1 MSPPFAAKKTLA
13 IPLAPSAP
21 QQSATPPASSTGD
34 TRRPVK
40 RAKLWELA
48 PKHHC
53 PVIGTCLPIDELA
66 RIARR
71 YFCLVDTRDEFAMHV
86 EAVNYASSHNSVSE
100 AIQKHLDRKY
110 KLQIA
115 RFEQAKNDTDV
126 LTTWQEHYA
135 RGKVAGALWA
145 AITHKTV
152 SAATQQKIYADV
164 HMLSHQVG
172 AGQAADARR
181 LAKLE
186 QDCAAARALLDLQKS
201 QQADNERALRQQ
213 LLEAVAERDRL
224 CHASDD
230 AARLQTRLSAYE
242 SGSAMIDLG
251 RRLIK
256 LQAANDELMLA
267 AQRAW
272 SLEKTLL
279 AAHDEAQALARERDQ
294 LAAERDALERL
305 LLAGESTES
314 AAQDCDGQCATCDP
328 AKISQCVLYV
338 GGRSSLF
345 VQYRALAERL
355 GIRLIHHDGGREE
368 SLARLPDMI
377 NGADAV
383 VCPTDCVSHSAYY
396 QLKRQCKRS
405 GKPCL
410 LFRGSGVSSFALA
423 LARLSAGELSLH
435 SAPLNFVSTQLATR

>member
-13 IPLAPSAP
+13 IPLPDPAAD
-21 QQSATPPASSTGD
+21 QRATLPAND
-34 TRRPVK
+34 ARRTVK
-40 RAKLWELA
+40 RAKLWELP

-71 YFCLVDTRDEFAMHV
+71 YYCLVDPRDEFAMHV
-86 EAVNYASSHNSVSE
+86 EAVNYAGSHNSVSE

-110 KLQIA
+110 KLPIA
-115 RFEQAKNDTDV
+115 RFDQAKSDLDV

-135 RGKVAGALWA
+135 RGNVAGALWA

-172 AGQAADARR
+172 AGQASDARR

-186 QDCAAARALLDLQKS
+186 KDCVAARAALEQQRR
-201 QQADNERALRQQ
+201 QQADHERTLRQQ

-224 CHASDD
+224 RHAGDE
-230 AARLQTRLSAYE
+230 AERLQARLTAYE

-251 RRLIK
+251 RQLIK
-256 LQAANDELMLA
+256 LQAANDELMIA
-267 AQRAW
+267 AQRGW

-305 LLAGESTES
+305 LLAGEGANS
-314 AAQDCDGQCATCDP
+314 AAKDCDGQCAACDP
-328 AKISQCVLYV
+328 AKLSQCVLYV
-338 GGRSSLF
+338 GGRSALF

-355 GIRLIHHDGGREE
+355 GIRLIHHDGGLEE

-410 LFRGSGVSSFALA
+410 LFRGSGVSSFAVA
-423 LARLSAGELSLH
+423 LARLSAGQLSLN
-435 SAPLNFVSTQLATR
+435 SAPLNFV